1 MAYFVTPNASSNQIT
16 SAINYALANLGGSV
30 SSNLQTGRVGT
41 GNLTIGYLYQYM
53 DVAYA
58 NSYDGSVGFSTS
70 PTNKSYFGIRNTNST
85 VVSTNPT
92 DYVWY
97 QVAGGF
103 GTTKFLWYNV
113 TGGRNIQFQA
123 SATAPAGYYVKSN
136 ISLINLDIIT
146 STLSINS
153 TIVSIFQWTSGSAPA
168 RPTTTSTLTWATLT
182 TSPVPS
188 GWSLSAPSDTTS
200 GDVLWAIQVPVSANV
215 TVPTSLVDWTNTAY
229 PIVALSS
236 NGASGATGGVGL
248 SNLVAYLQQNQSL
261 SPPSFASSTSGNN
274 VPAGWSYTFPTTY
287 YVGQVIWYIFGQ
299 YNSTSLTVSG
309 VPPNTTYWTGPT
321 AASIFQDIRSDNW
334 NGTTPPTYGSPSTYG
349 TTGYYISRNTGNVYF
364 NNGIFR
370 GDITGAS
377 GTFSGALSG
386 ATGTFAGS
394 LSAATGTFSG
404 SLSAATGSFS
414 GTVSASTINSSTI
427 NSSTIN
433 AATINSASTFAGTVT
448 AGTINSSTINS
459 STINAA
465 TINSASTFAGTVNAG
480 TINSSTINSSTISG
494 GSLNINSKFIVDTSG
509 NTQILSGTSGA
520 RLLIQNN
527 VIKVYDS
534 SGTLRVQMGDL
545 TA

>member
-1 MAYFVTPNASSNQIT
+1 MSYFIDTTSTPNQVAS
-16 SAINYALANLGGSV
+16 AVNYALANLGGSV
-30 SSNLQTGRVGT
+30 SSNLASGSINTGGKV
-41 GNLTIGYLYQYM
+41 IGYLYQYM
-53 DVAYA
+53 DVAFA
-58 NSYDGSVGFSTS
+58 TSYDGSSGFSTTS
-70 PTNKSYFGIRNTNST
+70 YTNATYFGLRNTNITSVT
-85 VVSTNPT
+85 SNPA

-97 QVAGGF
+97 QVASPGF
-103 GTTKFLWYNV
+103 GTTKYLWYNV
-113 TGGRNIQFQA
+113 TGGRNIQFVV
-123 SATAPAGYYVKSN
+123 STTAPAGYYVKWVN
-136 ISLINLDIIT
+136 DPIDLDIVT

-153 TIVSIFQWTSGSAPA
+153 TIVSIFQWTTGSAPA

-182 TSPVPS
+182 TSPVPT
-188 GWSLSAPSDTTS
+188 GWTLSATSDTTP
-200 GDVLWAIQVPVSANV
+200 GHVLWAIQVPVTANV

-261 SPPSFASSTSGNN
+261 SPPSFSSSTSGNN

-334 NGTTPPTYGSPSTYG
+334 NGTTPPTYGTPSTYG

-377 GTFSGALSG
+377 GSFS
-386 ATGTFAGS
+386 GS
-394 LSAATGTFSG
+394 LSGATGTFSG

-414 GTVSASTINSSTI
+414 GTISASTVNSSTI
-427 NSSTIN
+427 NSATIN
-433 AATINSASTFAGTVT
+433 AAVINSASTFAGTIT
-448 AGTINSSTINS
+448 AGTINSSTIS
-459 STINAA
+459 
-465 TINSASTFAGTVNAG
+465 
-480 TINSSTINSSTISG
+480 SSTINSST
-494 GSLNINSKFIVDTSG
+494 LNTATINSGSINIASKFTVDTSG
-509 NTQILSGTSGA
+509 NVQILSGTSGA

-534 SGTLRVQMGDL
+534 SGTLRVQLGDL
-545 TA
+545 SA